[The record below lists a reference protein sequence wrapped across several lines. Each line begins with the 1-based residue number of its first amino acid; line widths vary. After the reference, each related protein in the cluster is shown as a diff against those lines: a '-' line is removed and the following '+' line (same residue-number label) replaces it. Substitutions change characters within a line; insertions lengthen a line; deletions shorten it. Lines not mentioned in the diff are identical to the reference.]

1 MAVYSMTGYGYGQ
14 AGDQI
19 VVTVEMRSVNQRY
32 SDFHIRLP
40 REYSFLEEAVRRVAA
55 SKVRRGRVEIS
66 VTIEDFREKART
78 VKIDWGLLKGFD
90 QAISQIAQ
98 RLELEPTNR
107 VDFLLS
113 LPGVLE
119 PVAVDEQDEQL
130 LKSLV
135 EAAAQEAVD
144 ALVEMRRSEGE
155 RLTAAFLDH
164 LAFLETSLEEIRAL
178 AERLPEEA
186 RDRLEVRIAELTGDL
201 PIDPSR
207 LAAEAAIIA
216 ERANIDEELVRLAS
230 HLAEFRSTLGKD
242 EPMGRKLDFLIQEMN
257 REVNTIGSK
266 SNNTA
271 VSRWVVEA
279 KTVVEKLREQV
290 QNVE

>member
-1 MAVYSMTGYGYGQ
+1 M
-14 AGDQI
+14 
-19 VVTVEMRSVNQRY
+19 VTVEMRSVNQRY
-32 SDFHIRLP
+32 SDFSIRLP
-40 REYSFLEEAVRRVAA
+40 REYSFLEEPIRRIAA

-78 VKIDWGLLKGFD
+78 VKIDWGLLQGFD
-90 QAISQIAQ
+90 RAVSEVAE

-119 PVAVDEQDEQL
+119 PVAVDEDDAGL
-130 LKSLV
+130 LQSLV
-135 EAAAQEAVD
+135 EAAAQEAAD
-144 ALVEMRRSEGE
+144 ALVEMRKAEGA
-155 RLTAAFLDH
+155 RLAAALLEH
-164 LAFLETSLEEIRAL
+164 LAFLERGLEEVKVLAESLPQEAL
-178 AERLPEEA
+178 ARLQT
-186 RDRLEVRIAELTGDL
+186 RIAELVGDMS
-201 PIDPSR
+201 IDPNR

-216 ERANIDEELVRLAS
+216 DRANIDEEIVRLAS
-230 HLAEFRSTLGKD
+230 HLAEFRSTLEGD

-266 SNNTA
+266 SSNVA
-271 VSRWVVEA
+271 ISRWVVEA
-279 KTVVEKLREQV
+279 KTVIEKLREQV